1 MSLKAFLTLTD
12 NKLREAFLKP
22 EYDPTKARA
31 KVIASLDKAVEQFGR
46 IEPTKG
52 KKMWKVNNKNIELTL
67 PFAIDGEHVFYSP
80 AERFPDLVK
89 NLKAAINAGELD
101 SQLEEGNTA
110 SPQSSVTQVA
120 GGEKK
125 QRAGWSPERR
135 KAQEAA
141 IAAKRAAAGK

>member
-52 KKMWKVNNKNIELTL
+52 KKMWKVNNKVVELSL
-67 PFAIDGEHVFYSP
+67 PFALNGDHSFTIP
-80 AERFPDLVK
+80 AERFPDAVK

-101 SQLEEGNTA
+101 KELEEGNTA
-110 SPQSSVTQVA
+110 SPQTSVSQTT
-120 GGEKK
+120 GEKK

-135 KAQEAA
+135 KAQEQA